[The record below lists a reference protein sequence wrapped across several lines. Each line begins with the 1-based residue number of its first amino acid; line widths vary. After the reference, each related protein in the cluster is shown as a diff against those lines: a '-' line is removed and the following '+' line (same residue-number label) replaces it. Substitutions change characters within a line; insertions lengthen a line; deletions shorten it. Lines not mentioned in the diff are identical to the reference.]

1 MGLFSGI
8 GSFFGGPLGGLLGGI
23 GDDLLGRDDA
33 EDAAQ
38 QQMAQARTLRQT
50 AYQDTT
56 KDLQAAGLNPMLAY
70 SNGATSASMPTL
82 NNKGQS
88 AATQNSAH
96 ATMENLKADT
106 ENKAA
111 SRDLLEAQAA
121 EVRSRIPMNTNSA
134 VNTEQQTKNLQV
146 QADKIREEI
155 TLVMRQGLNEIDR
168 GNLLRAQERLAEMEQ
183 RLKANT
189 MTLQDAQVEY
199 QNVITYL
206 KGLEGSEGEARSDYW
221 KSEMGKK
228 QPYAE
233 GAERY
238 GDAAGSVIG
247 GVLKKVIPQRGPK
260 NAARKYDTYPDG
272 SKWPAEK
279 RK

>member
-8 GSFFGGPLGGLLGGI
+8 GKFFGGDLGGLLGGI

-33 EDAAQ
+33 ENASQ
-38 QQMAQARTLRQT
+38 QQIASTRMLRQT

-56 KDLQAAGLNPMLAY
+56 QDLRAAGLNPMLAY
-70 SNGATSASMPTL
+70 SNGATSAATPTL
-82 NNKGQS
+82 NNRGQAS
-88 AATQNSAH
+88 ATQNSAQ
-96 ATMENLKADT
+96 ATTENLKADT
-106 ENKAA
+106 ANKDA
-111 SRDLLEAQAA
+111 SRELLEAQAA

-146 QADKIREEI
+146 QADKMREEI
-155 TLVMRQGLNEIDR
+155 TLVMRQGLNEVDR
-168 GNLLRAQERLAEMEQ
+168 GNLLRAQERLAEVEQ

-206 KGLEGSEGEARSDYW
+206 KGLEGAEGEARSDYW
-221 KSEMGKK
+221 KSEIGKK

-233 GAERY
+233 GVEKY

-260 NAARKYDTYPDG
+260 NTAPK
-272 SKWPAEK
+272 K
-279 RK
+279 